1 MSGSVDVRP
10 VAGRADLERFV
21 RLPWQ
26 VYAGDVNWVPPL
38 LSDMRKVL
46 DPAKHP
52 FHQHADV
59 ATFLAWRDDRP
70 VGRVAAV
77 VNRVANEF
85 HGESTGYFGLFETID
100 DQAVADALLRTAES
114 WLRERG
120 MTSVQGPMNLSTNEE
135 VCSPGVLVDGFHRP
149 PVIMMAHS
157 PPYYGALLER
167 AGYTKAKDL
176 LSYWIESP
184 EPPKRMHQAYE
195 RMLKAGN
202 VTVRSLDMRRF
213 DEEVA
218 TIQRVYNTAWEKNWG
233 FVPMTDPEIAYMA
246 RQLKPVVNPD
256 VCAIAEVEGEAVG
269 FVLSLPDYNIALRH
283 VSGRLFPFGILKL
296 LWYRRRIN
304 ALRTL
309 TLGVTPGYRGRGLNA
324 LLITHINLAA
334 AKSNLGRGECSWILE
349 DNWEMRRI
357 LEKSGAIA
365 DKTYRVYEKPL
376 S

>member
-21 RLPWQ
+21 RLPWH

-85 HGESTGYFGLFETID
+85 HGERVGYFGLFEAID

-149 PVIMMAHS
+149 PVIMMAHN

-233 FVPMTDPEIAYMA
+233 FVPMTDPEIAHMA
-246 RQLKPVVNPD
+246 SQLKPVVNPG

-269 FVLSLPDYNIALRH
+269 FVLALPDYNIALRH
-283 VSGRLFPFGILKL
+283 VNGRLFPFGILKL

-304 ALRTL
+304 AVRTL